1 MFLAEEMN
9 GDLLNHLVVTQTM
22 ILIQSVQ
29 WSDAT
34 QKCSHANDHFS
45 RKWLAEMNNNLQ
57 CNEFFIDSNR
67 KLPLLQNCIILQNI
81 LDFLHLSLA
90 DLN

>member
-67 KLPLLQNCIILQNI
+67 KLPLLSNRTASFCEIFYIFFIYLLLI
-81 LDFLHLSLA
+81 
-90 DLN
+90 